1 MNRRRIPVTGLGIG
15 RGRRAVYALLV
26 AVLCLGAT
34 ACGGDDNGG
43 GASGSGGD
51 GAAAQKKVGMA
62 LVGPRNDGG
71 FNQSHYEGLVAAEK
85 EHGVKGTVVENI
97 APGQPRVDALK
108 NLAIGNDL
116 VIGVGAEFA
125 AGGLAVAP
133 QFPEKKFVIIN
144 GQLSDKAPNLSVYFV
159 REGVPAYIAG
169 TVAAELTKTKT
180 VGFVGG
186 ELIPPTKQSDD
197 AFKAAAQKAD
207 PSIKYQTV
215 NTGDFNNVS
224 LAKQATAT
232 LVSQGA
238 DVIFLMLDRAFA
250 GAQQAIQESGKD
262 VKVFSIIVPRCETAK
277 NIVGCATLNASPFVV
292 AIVGDFV
299 DNKLPTGEM
308 KTYGVEDPEIQAF
321 ELCPEWAKQPALASI
336 VEEQTKQINDGT
348 LKMPEGV

>member
-1 MNRRRIPVTGLGIG
+1 VTGPGIG
-15 RGRRAVYALLV
+15 RGSGKSPRAVYALLV
-26 AVLCLGAT
+26 AVLCLAAS
-34 ACGGDDNGG
+34 ACGGDDTSG
-43 GASGSGGD
+43 GSGGD
-51 GAAAQKKVGMA
+51 GTAAQKKVGMA

-71 FNQSHYEGLVAAEK
+71 FNQAHYEGLLAAEK
-85 EHGVKGTVVENI
+85 EHGVKGTAVENI
-97 APGQPRVDALK
+97 PPGQPRVDALK
-108 NLAIGNDL
+108 NLALGNDL

-125 AGGLAVAP
+125 AAGVSVAP
-133 QFPEKKFVIIN
+133 QFPEKKFVVIN
-144 GQLSDKAPNLSVYFV
+144 GQLSDKAPNLSVYYV

-169 TVAAELTKTKT
+169 TVAAKLTKSKT
-180 VGFVGG
+180 IGFVGG

-207 PSIKYQTV
+207 PSIKYLTV

-224 LAKQATAT
+224 LAKQSTAT

-277 NIVGCATLNASPFVV
+277 NIVGCATLNSGPFVV
-292 AIVGDFV
+292 SMVKDYL
-299 DNKLPTGEM
+299 DNKLPAGEM
-308 KTYGVEDPEIQAF
+308 RTFGVEDPTVQAF
-321 ELCPEWAKQPALASI
+321 ELCPEWAKQTELKTI
-336 VEEQTKQINDGT
+336 VDEQTKQINDGA

>member
-1 MNRRRIPVTGLGIG
+1 VTGPGIG
-15 RGRRAVYALLV
+15 RGSGKSPRAVYALLV
-26 AVLCLGAT
+26 AVLCLAAS
-34 ACGGDDNGG
+34 ACGGDDTSGG
-43 GASGSGGD
+43 PGGD

-71 FNQSHYEGLVAAEK
+71 FNQAHYEGLLAAEK
-85 EHGVKGTVVENI
+85 EHGVKGTAVENI
-97 APGQPRVDALK
+97 PPGQPRVDALK
-108 NLAIGNDL
+108 NLALGNDL

-125 AGGLAVAP
+125 AAGVAVAP
-133 QFPEKKFVIIN
+133 QFPEKKFVVIN

-169 TVAAELTKTKT
+169 SVAAKVTKSKT
-180 VGFVGG
+180 IGFVGG

-207 PSIKYQTV
+207 PSIKYLTV

-224 LAKQATAT
+224 LAKQSTAT

-250 GAQQAIQESGKD
+250 GAQQAIQEAGKD

-277 NIVGCATLNASPFVV
+277 NIVGCATLNSGPFVV
-292 AIVGDFV
+292 SMVKDYL
-299 DNKLPTGEM
+299 DNKLPAGEM
-308 KTYGVEDPEIQAF
+308 RTYGVEDPTVQAF
-321 ELCPEWAKQPALASI
+321 ELCPEWAKQTELKTI
-336 VEEQTKQINDGT
+336 VDEQTKQINDGT
-348 LKMPEGV
+348 LKLPAGV